1 MRSAAEESQQRT
13 GADWR
18 ASILPIF
25 LVFYSFLK
33 EVKVG
38 EPYLYKYQTDYLNLT
53 AAQITGE
60 IYPFTPYTYMVAL
73 IPIFLLT
80 DLLLYKPTMFTE
92 VLGQIGFRLSLV
104 FGGSVLSQILGQM
117 AYGIASASE
126 VAFFSYIYARV
137 EKSQYRRL
145 TSWTRAGT
153 MAGRT
158 GGYLFAQVFVLTH
171 LGTLLSLNVVALA
184 LPCVVLLFCIALP
197 RVHWKAMV
205 GRMLE
210 AKSRVIH
217 EDSSLSPMN
226 VPKTYGAFVRHRLR
240 KFSSDFLA
248 IYRVGHIRKW
258 SFWWA
263 MTTCMSL
270 QVALFSQTLWGE
282 VQRRDDGTKAQNPLN
297 GFAEAAYTFVA
308 TLAILAMNA
317 WPLNWDKWGELA
329 LVIISTLDA
338 VLLLVYART
347 ESIWTMYGCYIGYR
361 SLYQVMIT
369 IAQWNIAKKMV
380 VESYGLV
387 FGVNSFVA
395 TLMQSV
401 LTIVVTDERGLGLR
415 VRPQYKIYAVIHF
428 LIALIFL
435 TSVLCTFG
443 SFLLAKRKKNTT
455 QNIELAMKNGSKRV
469 WTVSQHQSSVK

>member
-1 MRSAAEESQQRT
+1 MAARETQQLPT
-13 GADWR
+13 NWK
-18 ASILPIF
+18 ASILPIL
-25 LVFYSFLK
+25 LVFYAFLK

-53 AAQITGE
+53 AEQITGE
-60 IYPFTPYTYMVAL
+60 IYPVTPYTYMVAL

-92 VLGQIGFRLSLV
+92 VLGQVGFRLTLV
-104 FGGSVLSQILGQM
+104 FGGSVLSQKFGQM
-117 AYGIASASE
+117 FYGIASASE
-126 VAFFSYIYARV
+126 VAFFSYIYARL

-158 GGYLFAQVFVLTH
+158 SGYLFAQLFVFTH
-171 LGTLLSLNVVALA
+171 LGNLHTLNVIALV
-184 LPCVVLLFCIALP
+184 LPCVVLMFCVALP
-197 RVHWKAMV
+197 SVHWKTMV

-210 AKSRVIH
+210 AKGRVIH
-217 EDSSLSPMN
+217 EHSSMSPLN
-226 VPKTYGAFVRHRLR
+226 VPKTYVAYVCYRLR
-240 KFSSDFLA
+240 KLGSDFLA

-282 VQRRDDGTKAQNPLN
+282 VQRRDTKEQNPMN

-308 TLAILAMNA
+308 TLAILAMNV

-329 LVIISTLDA
+329 LVIISTTDA
-338 VLLLVYART
+338 VLLFLYART
-347 ESIWTMYGCYIGYR
+347 DSIWTMYACYIGYR

-395 TLMQSV
+395 LLMQSV

-415 VRPQYKIYAVIHF
+415 VRPQYNIYAIIHV
-428 LIALIFL
+428 LIALVFL
-435 TSVLCTFG
+435 SSVLFTFG
-443 SFLLAKRKKNTT
+443 SYWLGKREKKCTSSST
-455 QNIELAMKNGSKRV
+455 ELSLKNGSKGI
-469 WTVSQHQSSVK
+469 WNISLSSARCEKN